1 MRVEKQNKK
10 IEQDYKLS
18 CHISLPKSR
27 NFESRSYSLWN
38 YLMSG
43 FVFPNVRFRCYAT
56 EILKA
61 DVMIQMQGLDS
72 SIRT

>member
-27 NFESRSYSLWN
+27 NFESSHPDS
-38 YLMSG
+38 S
-43 FVFPNVRFRCYAT
+43 
-56 EILKA
+56 E
-61 DVMIQMQGLDS
+61 GLDIS
-72 SIRT
+72 AGNWLF